1 MNFNIPFEMNFSM
14 ATLFIGIYLIAI
26 GVAYYFIFRKHH
38 KKNKVELD
46 ELINLVTK
54 FYTLTMLTTVMIIFG
69 IACILRANDYKES
82 RMEVISWVL
91 FGITVI
97 TISITNYV
105 FYIKKNL
112 QDLDQ
117 EVRTATR
124 KANVKI
130 GEIIEIIFFTIFIT
144 MPIWRIPVF
153 IETFSN
159 KKVFVDEL
167 IRAFGLSIASIVLL
181 VALNPI
187 NIKEKIKAL
196 FTKKT
201 YKEEVKKVDGNKKEK
216 TNKKTA
222 EGKNK
227 GKK

>member
-1 MNFNIPFEMNFSM
+1 
-14 ATLFIGIYLIAI
+14 
-26 GVAYYFIFRKHH
+26 
-38 KKNKVELD
+38 
-46 ELINLVTK
+46 
-54 FYTLTMLTTVMIIFG
+54 
-69 IACILRANDYKES
+69 
-82 RMEVISWVL
+82 
-91 FGITVI
+91 
-97 TISITNYV
+97 
-105 FYIKKNL
+105 
-112 QDLDQ
+112 
-117 EVRTATR
+117 
-124 KANVKI
+124 
-130 GEIIEIIFFTIFIT
+130 

-181 VALNPI
+181 IALNPI

>member
-181 VALNPI
+181 IALNPI

-216 TNKKTA
+216 TKKKTA